1 MLSVSSLALVL
12 LLQED
17 NMCCFKC
24 SAAAAAAA
32 ERRRRA
38 GHHHEFLASRLI
50 SPKGRRKK
58 EAFICLGSKQSWKNQ
73 CSRREPLAAEPW

>member
-1 MLSVSSLALVL
+1 M
-12 LLQED
+12 QQQQQQQQ
-17 NMCCFKC
+17 
-24 SAAAAAAA
+24 SAAAPA
-32 ERRRRA
+32 RR
-38 GHHHEFLASRLI
+38 HHHEFLASRLI